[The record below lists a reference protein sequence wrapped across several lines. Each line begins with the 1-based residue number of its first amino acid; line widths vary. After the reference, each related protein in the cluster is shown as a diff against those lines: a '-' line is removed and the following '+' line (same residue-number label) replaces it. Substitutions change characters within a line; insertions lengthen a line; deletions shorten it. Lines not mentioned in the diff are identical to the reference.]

1 MMKNEKWM
9 EMDKK
14 MDEIWMNN
22 GWQWMKLDKHW
33 CRKEKRMKN
42 GWKLDGNGNIEH
54 AWNDFIRID
63 GRGLNRIKFDGGKQ
77 WIMNEKWIEIMDIY
91 IYIYKYNYL

>member
-9 EMDKK
+9 EMEMEK

-22 GWQWMKLDKHW
+22 GWQWVKLGKHW
-33 CRKEKRMKN
+33 CWKEKRMKN

-54 AWNDFIRID
+54 AWNDYIRMD
-63 GRGLNRIKFDGGKQ
+63 EQGLNRFKLDGEKQ
-77 WIMNEKWIEIMDIY
+77 WIMDGSG
-91 IYIYKYNYL
+91 